1 VGRGAQKGRGHAEVA
16 GDHAVMG
23 ASTTGDRGREVGDE
37 LTGGVDG
44 TERERERRACERNNG
59 DKPGPRGSERERER
73 GHADW
78 CRQAGPAYQAPRA
91 SGRRR
96 AGGGGG

>member
-37 LTGGVDG
+37 LTSGVDG
-44 TERERERRACERNNG
+44 TERERAARVREEQRRQTWPTGQR
-59 DKPGPRGSERERER
+59 ERERER

-78 CRQAGPAYQAPRA
+78 RRQAGPACQAPRA
-91 SGRRR
+91 SGRGR
-96 AGGGGG
+96 AGGGG